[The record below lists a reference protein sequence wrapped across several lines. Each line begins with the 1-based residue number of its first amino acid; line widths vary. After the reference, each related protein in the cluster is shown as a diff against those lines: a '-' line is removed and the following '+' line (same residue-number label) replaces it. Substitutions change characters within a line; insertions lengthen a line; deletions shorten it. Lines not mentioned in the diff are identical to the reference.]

1 MEKDDLKHMIE
12 TTVPFIYVVAPDMEL
27 FMDEF
32 DTKYGN
38 DKEKKNVWE
47 WSLGTG
53 LRLRGT
59 KEVSPTT
66 QGFVPALKEIEK
78 KIGQQEKT
86 ILIIRDVPQLCGSS
100 AARPQPDLM
109 AMSTMQE
116 MWRKTKIIF
125 MFVHTCNIL
134 PPDWQRTFML
144 IEWPLPS
151 KEELEDMYRKIEDGC
166 VSIKKKFKV
175 LSEDE
180 MHDVISASQGLT
192 KTEVSS
198 SAGLSLNKYGNVN
211 VEMLRDIKKQIIYK
225 TGFLDY
231 VGIPENMDNVGG
243 MDDLKFWLKS
253 RKNIFTSEAEKFG
266 LDKPKGLML
275 VGIPGVGKSLACK
288 AMASIWG
295 LPMIRLDIGKL
306 FSSTVGSSESN
317 TRNVLAT
324 IEAIAPCVLFID
336 EMEKGLS
343 GVQSSN
349 FSDGG
354 TSARV
359 VGTFLSWMQDK
370 KSDVILVATANN
382 ISLLPPELKRS
393 GRWDGIFFVDLPDEI
408 ERMAIFA
415 IHLIKRKR
423 DPKKYNLEQLMQAT
437 NNFTGAEI
445 EQVVKT
451 ALVMAFYEKKELD
464 DTHLIKAVRDTVPI
478 YETAR
483 EDIEFLRDW
492 VHINKDGQGTRAMLA
507 KRKVV

>member
-1 MEKDDLKHMIE
+1 
-12 TTVPFIYVVAPDMEL
+12 VACHGRKNTYFSIL
-27 FMDEF
+27 WDEI
-32 DTKYGN
+32 K
-38 DKEKKNVWE
+38 
-47 WSLGTG
+47 S
-53 LRLRGT
+53 
-59 KEVSPTT
+59 
-66 QGFVPALKEIEK
+66 IEK
-78 KIGQQEKT
+78 IENN
-86 ILIIRDVPQLCGSS
+86 DFVY
-100 AARPQPDLM
+100 DL
-109 AMSTMQE
+109 S
-116 MWRKTKIIF
+116 
-125 MFVHTCNIL
+125 
-134 PPDWQRTFML
+134 
-144 IEWPLPS
+144 
-151 KEELEDMYRKIEDGC
+151 
-166 VSIKKKFKV
+166 
-175 LSEDE
+175 
-180 MHDVISASQGLT
+180 
-192 KTEVSS
+192 
-198 SAGLSLNKYGNVN
+198 
-211 VEMLRDIKKQIIYK
+211 VEP
-225 TGFLDY
+225 T
-231 VGIPENMDNVGG
+231 
-243 MDDLKFWLKS
+243 
-253 RKNIFTSEAEKFG
+253 EKFVSG
-266 LDKPKGLML
+266 
-275 VGIPGVGKSLACK
+275 
-288 AMASIWG
+288 W
-295 LPMIRLDIGKL
+295 
-306 FSSTVGSSESN
+306 TVVHNSESN

-423 DPKKYNLEQLMQAT
+423 DPKKYNLEQLMMAT